1 MLFTMNRQLSDTT
14 KRACYYLMIAV
25 LIVVY
30 ISLIC
35 FADLD
40 QLVMK
45 FLF

>member
-1 MLFTMNRQLSDTT
+1 MLFIMSRQLSDAT

-45 FLF
+45 LLF